1 MENLVVTLPNKDA
14 SVSNGQNLSYKKE
27 MMGAWS
33 YIKND
38 TEIIVVRWYMG
49 RSSKSSVVYCS
60 IWINASDIYFS
71 GTGKAGGYGYDKYSA
86 SFENACESAG
96 ISISPSISGV
106 GESAVKEVL
115 SEIGKI
121 LGYPNGLI
129 VCHY

>member
-1 MENLVVTLPNKDA
+1 MKNLVVTLPNKDA

-27 MMGAWS
+27 MVRAYS
-33 YIKND
+33 YVKND

-49 RSSKSSVVYCS
+49 RSSASSVVYCS
-60 IWINASDIYFS
+60 IWVATPDIYFS

-96 ISISPSISGV
+96 ISISPSNGV
-106 GESAVKEVL
+106 GASAIKEVL
-115 SEIGKI
+115 SEIGRI

-129 VCHY
+129 VCH

>member
-1 MENLVVTLPNKDA
+1 MENLVVTLPNKDS
-14 SVSNGQNLSYKKE
+14 SVRNGRNLHDTKE
-27 MMGAWS
+27 MVRAFS
-33 YIKND
+33 YVKND

-71 GTGKAGGYGYDKYSA
+71 GTGKAGGYGYDKYST

-106 GESAVKEVL
+106 GENAIKDVL
-115 SEIGKI
+115 LEIGNL

-129 VCHY
+129 VCH

>member
-1 MENLVVTLPNKDA
+1 MKNLVVTLPNKDA

-27 MMGAWS
+27 MVRAYS
-33 YIKND
+33 YVKND

-49 RSSKSSVVYCS
+49 RSSASSVVYCS
-60 IWINASDIYFS
+60 IWVAIPDIYFS

-96 ISISPSISGV
+96 ISISPSISGA
-106 GESAVKEVL
+106 GENAIKEVL

-129 VCHY
+129 VCH